1 MLISCC
7 SSCALGRGIAA
18 SATKRME
25 TRKMMRK
32 TMRDVDQWDE
42 KEKYKKKCADAMLM
56 HMQGA
61 ECAMYTCCLCNA
73 MQIFKQ

>member
-1 MLISCC
+1 
-7 SSCALGRGIAA
+7 
-18 SATKRME
+18 
-25 TRKMMRK
+25 MMRK